1 MRMKSPLNP
10 YERFELSG
18 LTEFEY
24 IPGEP
29 DDYDPEVEEIVEELE
44 EIFDGEF

>member
-1 MRMKSPLNP
+1 MNMPLNP

-24 IPGEP
+24 IPEEP
-29 DDYDPEVEEIVEELE
+29 NDYDPEVEEIVEELE
-44 EIFDGEF
+44 AILDV